1 MATTSNTDSTKNND
15 LDKIT
20 GFFTNKLDE
29 AKYQL
34 EARQRKF
41 EISAA
46 GSKLERKKANAMN
59 WFDKEVVARADEAN
73 KELQKLKKG
82 ETTNRNENELRR
94 AGEGE
99 IEGCGVDFNFDC
111 SNPCGLFSTT
121 TTTTTD

>member
-1 MATTSNTDSTKNND
+1 MATNTDSGKNND

-20 GFFTNKLDE
+20 GFFANKLDD

-46 GSKLERKKANAMN
+46 GSKLERKKAKVMN
-59 WFDKEVVARADEAN
+59 WFDKEIVARADETN
-73 KELQKLKKG
+73 KEIQKLACKKQG
-82 ETTNRNENELRR
+82 ETNRNENEFRR

-99 IEGCGVDFNFDC
+99 IEGCDANFDFDC

-121 TTTTTD
+121 TD